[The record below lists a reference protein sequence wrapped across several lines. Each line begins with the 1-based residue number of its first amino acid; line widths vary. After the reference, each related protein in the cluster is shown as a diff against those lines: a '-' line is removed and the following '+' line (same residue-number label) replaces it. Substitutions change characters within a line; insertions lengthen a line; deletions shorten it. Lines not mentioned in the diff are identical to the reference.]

1 MMGLPIAFVFIPLAV
16 WILGKARSKGIIQP
30 EIAIH
35 MPLMQ
40 LVGKLIIIVV
50 SYLVLYW
57 CAGYYIAWQNP
68 ELRAFYGSPGEII
81 PFWEHTANTLSS
93 DPGLFPFQVLRAL
106 LWTLCTLPIIYG
118 SKYNSWWTS
127 VLVGLFLTIPQNTG
141 LLLENPLMPIASVR
155 MSHMVEGLLS
165 NLTFALI
172 IVWLMH
178 REHKTIRD
186 LFGIK
191 NRFLNPL
198 IFVAHP

>member
-16 WILGKARSKGIIQP
+16 WILGKGRSKEVIQP
-30 EIAIH
+30 VNAIH
-35 MPLMQ
+35 LPLMQ
-40 LVGKLIIIVV
+40 LVGKLIIIAV

-68 ELRAFYGSPGEII
+68 ELRAFYGSPGEIT

-106 LWTLCTLPIIYG
+106 LWTLCTLPILYG
-118 SKYNSWWTS
+118 SKYNIWWTS

-172 IVWLMH
+172 VVWLMH

-191 NRFLNPL
+191 E
-198 IFVAHP
+198 